1 MHQVQLQE
9 EQVVQ
14 EQILVLIF
22 QEQHFQVV
30 EFMQV
35 VVEVEEIQQKVL
47 EEQVVV
53 ELVNNQE

>member
-1 MHQVQLQE
+1 M
-9 EQVVQ
+9 VQ

-22 QEQHFQVV
+22 QEQHFQVG

-35 VVEVEEIQQKVL
+35 GEEVEEIQQKVL

-53 ELVNNQE
+53 EQVNNQE